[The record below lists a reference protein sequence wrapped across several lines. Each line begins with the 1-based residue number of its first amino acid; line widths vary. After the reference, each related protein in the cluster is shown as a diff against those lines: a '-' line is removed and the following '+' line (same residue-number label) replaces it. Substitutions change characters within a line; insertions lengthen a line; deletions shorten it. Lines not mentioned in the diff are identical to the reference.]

1 MGDKSLQIAFLLSVS
16 VHTLFLGALSG
27 IRARAPKTEPVEI
40 EVTYI
45 QMEEEIIS
53 DAHPLM
59 EAIQDIKIT
68 MKKEMPELAPKETP
82 VPAEPERSVEK
93 TETQEGPPKE
103 ELIDES
109 EKELMQQRTIEWIRS
124 RADYMTSD
132 MAYMEGSSDS
142 LNYLN
147 AVRNKINRYV
157 QKYYHPSMGKGD
169 AFVHFILYPNGAVKY
184 ARISKDNL
192 RGNKDLKRLCLDGV
206 YRSAPF
212 EPFPE
217 SLNLPNAAFNINISF
232 QKK

>member
-1 MGDKSLQIAFLLSVS
+1 MSDKSLQVAFLLSVS

-27 IRARAPKTEPVEI
+27 IRARAPETEIPEI

-45 QMEEEIIS
+45 EIEEEFE
-53 DAHPLM
+53 DATKPFAD
-59 EAIQDIKIT
+59 AIENIKMT
-68 MKKEMPELAPKETP
+68 MKEEMPESAPEEAP

-93 TETQEGPPKE
+93 KETQENPSEE
-103 ELIDES
+103 ELIEES
-109 EKELMQQRTIEWIRS
+109 EKELMQQRTIEWMRS

-157 QKYYHPSMGKGD
+157 QEHYHPSMGRGG

-192 RGNKDLKRLCLDGV
+192 RGNKRLKRLCLDGV
-206 YRSAPF
+206 YLSAPF

-217 SLNLPNAAFNINISF
+217 SLDLPNAAFNINISF
-232 QKK
+232 KKE